1 MVTWIQ
7 WLEDSGR
14 RKSRLVPFPFG
25 EIITLKSVSDLSH
38 DPRSSSLKVFVGRRA
53 RRKLTR
59 SDTVG
64 LHRMEPRK
72 KTTVRSLR
80 VVHLTDGSVVV
91 YLDDLICDD
100 KDHVESRDP
109 RDLETKIRNYVTLF
123 LLGLVNGITEVE
135 RNRVDRQTV
144 SSMTVP
150 EPTIPTLPQSPRRL
164 VGSDPTS
171 LPRLSSGWWV

>member
-1 MVTWIQ
+1 
-7 WLEDSGR
+7 
-14 RKSRLVPFPFG
+14 
-25 EIITLKSVSDLSH
+25 
-38 DPRSSSLKVFVGRRA
+38 
-53 RRKLTR
+53 
-59 SDTVG
+59 
-64 LHRMEPRK
+64 MEPRK

-171 LPRLSSGWWV
+171 LPRLSSGW